1 MEARER
7 DTILTEE
14 SKYRDAFWDLLLDT
28 ESHILSSFETAK
40 IEDVI
45 YYQGQY
51 SLIKWLQRY
60 IESSQAALDYLKQ
73 ELDSDES

>member
-7 DTILTEE
+7 DTILNEA

-28 ESHILSSFETAK
+28 ESHILLSFETAK
-40 IEDVI
+40 VNDVL

-51 SLIKWLQRY
+51 ALVKWLQRY
-60 IESSQAALDYLKQ
+60 IDSAQAALDYLKQ
-73 ELDSDES
+73 DLEEDDS